1 MRTTNVEAVYLVG
14 DFGVKFGP
22 EQRCILTDRPAK
34 IGYGELKEYNLP
46 FYTGCLTYHLGK
58 LKKPVKGD
66 RLILRVAHYSGNL
79 VKVTRRGDIN
89 APDKIVLG
97 WDPYEADVTDWVN
110 AGEEIDVTLVPSRK
124 NLFGP
129 LHQVP
134 VDPGSTGPGSFC
146 TGGAGWSDDYNL
158 ISSTVGKIV
167 IEYRHG

>member
-1 MRTTNVEAVYLVG
+1 M
-14 DFGVKFGP
+14 
-22 EQRCILTDRPAK
+22 
-34 IGYGELKEYNLP
+34 
-46 FYTGCLTYHLGK
+46 
-58 LKKPVKGD
+58 
-66 RLILRVAHYSGNL
+66 
-79 VKVTRRGDIN
+79 
-89 APDKIVLG
+89 LG

-146 TGGAGWSDDYNL
+146 TDGAGWSDDYNL